1 MKKNKLMILLIFA
14 CFLLLPFKVFAES
27 NSCESV
33 NIELENIE
41 LGGKGQNTTHAIGG
55 LHFVTPTIN
64 IAWYESSNGRD
75 YTLMDKNSTFDY
87 NIYYKAVLDT
97 SYDELNNG
105 FDEGWEACGLSLD
118 IIDED
123 EGKIDSKSYNGSSNI
138 EYVFEPF
145 WKYTVYLDLENLEY
159 NGPTEIVEGEDL
171 FAQLVPKKNYRLP
184 TEEEAKGMFM
194 VSITTNNNTSSN
206 YYNSNNGTIEIPHQ
220 EIKKYI
226 QINARAVEKTK
237 IEFENKNYIYK
248 KNTKNSSLDFKVSF
262 EDCDTLYINNKK
274 IANNSNYYYFDKYE
288 GALYVYDEL
297 LDTLDVGIYNLRI
310 EGHNNYGET
319 TFSVEE
325 LDKVEKITIDF
336 RNLSNANLTTDDQNS
351 AFEFLIEKGLIIP
364 NLSLMAI
371 CDKNQKPLL
380 YFDNESNI
388 TLAEGINGS
397 DNIIY
402 SLNEDEMELYS
413 REFAETQVPKTIEF
427 IFGEQY
433 KVTLD
438 ANGGKFKDSDKYI
451 IDDIINFDY
460 TNFNKPTRDG
470 YQFIGFFTEKE
481 GGKSFEEVMN
491 SEAGIEEDTIFYARW
506 KKTSGG
512 GVPEPEE
519 ENPKTFDGIGT
530 SIFMVIISLIGVS
543 GAIIYLRRKNKVRAN

>member
-118 IIDED
+118 IIDEE

-184 TEEEAKGMFM
+184 TIEEARDMFM
-194 VSITTNNNTSSN
+194 VRIVTNGNMSSN
-206 YYNSNNGTIEIPHQ
+206 YYKNYGTIEIPSSDIKGYI
-220 EIKKYI
+220 EIY
-226 QINARAVEKTK
+226 ATAVEKNK
-237 IEFENKNYIYK
+237 IEFENKNYTYK
-248 KNTKNSSLDFKVSF
+248 KNSKNSSIDFIVPF
-262 EDCDTLYINNKK
+262 EDCDTLYINNKE
-274 IANNSNYYYFDKYE
+274 ITNNSNHYYFDKTE
-288 GALYVYDEL
+288 GALYLYDEL
-297 LDTLDVGIYNLRI
+297 LDTFDIGTYNLRI
-310 EGHNNYGET
+310 EGYNNYGET
-319 TFSVEE
+319 TFKVEE
-325 LDKVEKITIDF
+325 LDKVEQITINF
-336 RNLSNANLTTDDQNS
+336 KNITNSILVTEDQKS

-364 NLSLMAI
+364 NLSLKAI
-371 CDKNQKPLL
+371 CDKNQKPLF
-380 YFDNESNI
+380 YFDDENNI
-388 TLAEGINGS
+388 ILAEGVNEN

-402 SLNEDEMELYS
+402 SLTEEDTELYG

-427 IFGEQY
+427 IFGDQY
-433 KVTLD
+433 KITLD

-470 YQFIGFFTEKE
+470 YQFIGFFTEKK

-506 KKTSGG
+506 EKNSGG

-530 SIFMVIISLIGVS
+530 SIFMGIISLIGLS
-543 GAIIYLRRKNKVRAN
+543 GATIYLRRKNKVRAN

>member
-1 MKKNKLMILLIFA
+1 MKNNKLIILLIFTF
-14 CFLLLPFKVFAES
+14 CLLSPLKVLAES

-55 LHFVTPTIN
+55 IHFITPTIN
-64 IAWYESSNGRD
+64 ITWYESLDGID
-75 YTLMDKNSTFDY
+75 YTLLDENSTFDY

-105 FDEGWEACGLSLD
+105 FDEGWELCGLSLD
-118 IIDED
+118 IIDEE

-184 TEEEAKGMFM
+184 TDEEARDMFM

-226 QINARAVEKTK
+226 QINARAVEKNK
-237 IEFENKNYIYK
+237 IEFENKNYTYK
-248 KNTKNSSLDFKVSF
+248 KNSKNSSIDFVVPF
-262 EDCDTLYINNKK
+262 EDCDTLYINNKE
-274 IANNSNYYYFDKYE
+274 ITNNSNHYYFDKTE
-288 GALYVYDEL
+288 GTLYLYDEL
-297 LDTLDVGIYNLRI
+297 LDTFDIGTYNLRV

-319 TFSVEE
+319 TFKVEE

-336 RNLSNANLTTDDQNS
+336 RNLSNANLSTDDQNS

-364 NLSLMAI
+364 NLSLKAI
-371 CDKNQKPLL
+371 CDKNQKPLF
-380 YFDNESNI
+380 YFDDENNI
-388 TLAEGINGS
+388 ILAEGVNEN

-402 SLNEDEMELYS
+402 SLTEEDTELYG
-413 REFAETQVPKTIEF
+413 REFAETQIPKTIEF

-460 TNFNKPTRDG
+460 KNFTNPTREG
-470 YQFIGFFTEKE
+470 YKFIGFFTEKI
-481 GGKSFEEVMN
+481 GGKSFDEIMN
-491 SEAGIEEDTIFYARW
+491 SEAGIEGNTVFYARW
-506 KKTSGG
+506 EKSSGG
-512 GVPEPEE
+512 SGVSDLDA
-519 ENPKTFDGIGT
+519 ENPKTFDGIKT
-530 SIFMVIISLIGVS
+530 TIFMGIFSLIGLIGV
-543 GAIIYLRRKNKVRAN
+543 IIFLNKNKI